1 MHISLK
7 ASQCELLIELV
18 RSKKRDGV
26 LRIVNRML
34 PLELRVYDGIRKI
47 GHARLITPLIGFK
60 LISIG
65 LLFAHCEASLCS
77 SEAASLLPIHVTQ
90 IIGVTSLRRPSVTF
104 GVREKDGR
112 SALCGVG
119 AVILSLKV

>member
-7 ASQCELLIELV
+7 TPQCKLLIELV

-26 LRIVNRML
+26 LRIVNRVL
-34 PLELRVYDGIRKI
+34 PLELWVLRKI

-60 LISIG
+60 LISIR
-65 LLFAHCEASLCS
+65 LPFAHCEASFSS

-90 IIGVTSLRRPSVTF
+90 TGGVTSLRRPSVTF

-112 SALCGVG
+112 STLCRVR